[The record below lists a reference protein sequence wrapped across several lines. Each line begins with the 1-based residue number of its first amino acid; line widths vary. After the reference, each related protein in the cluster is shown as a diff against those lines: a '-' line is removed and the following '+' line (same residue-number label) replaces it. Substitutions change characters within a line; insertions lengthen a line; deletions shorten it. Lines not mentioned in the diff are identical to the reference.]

1 MTDDMDRWS
10 DIETSYKLSDARIV
24 ATMKKGGAVV
34 EDGLAMVIREG
45 RLWVC
50 RGDQDD
56 PDREEALEYHLSFH
70 VESDE
75 IPESSVS
82 SRAQIVITG
91 KHQNGNTFQIEGKGW
106 LGYDE
111 TGRIEGFFEKPP
123 RITVVVGSDTATQLK
138 DHAREHWDRRPRL
151 Q

>member
-1 MTDDMDRWS
+1 MSEDLDRWS
-10 DIETSYKLSDARIV
+10 NIEASYKLTDARII

-34 EDGLAMVIREG
+34 EDGLTVVIREG

-56 PDREEALEYHLSFH
+56 PDREEALKYHLSFH
-70 VESDE
+70 VDSEN

-82 SRAQIVITG
+82 SRAQIVIIG
-91 KHQNGNTFQIEGKGW
+91 KHESDNVFQIEGRGW

-123 RITVVVGSDTATQLK
+123 RITVVVGVDTATRLK
-138 DHAREHWDRRPRL
+138 NDAREHWDRRPRL